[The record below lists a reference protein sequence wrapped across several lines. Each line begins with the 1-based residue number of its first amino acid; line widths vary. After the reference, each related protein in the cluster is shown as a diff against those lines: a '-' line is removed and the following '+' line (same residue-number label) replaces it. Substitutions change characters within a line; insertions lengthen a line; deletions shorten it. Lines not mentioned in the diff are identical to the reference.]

1 MKGKSLLYIILG
13 AIVVLLVSIGIYI
26 NFISKDDVVSS
37 YLVLLSLI
45 IGIIG
50 AVSFLVLGMKYLS
63 NKKDY
68 QIMFVSFLILLF
80 TLGLGI
86 LNVIYGYHRVVNL
99 NDYVGYMNYVST
111 YNNLYIYTFFTSII
125 GVINLNLFIKYK
137 VSIKSE

>member
-50 AVSFLVLGMKYLS
+50 AVSFLVLGMKYC
-63 NKKDY
+63 
-68 QIMFVSFLILLF
+68 
-80 TLGLGI
+80 
-86 LNVIYGYHRVVNL
+86 RC
-99 NDYVGYMNYVST
+99 
-111 YNNLYIYTFFTSII
+111 
-125 GVINLNLFIKYK
+125 
-137 VSIKSE
+137 